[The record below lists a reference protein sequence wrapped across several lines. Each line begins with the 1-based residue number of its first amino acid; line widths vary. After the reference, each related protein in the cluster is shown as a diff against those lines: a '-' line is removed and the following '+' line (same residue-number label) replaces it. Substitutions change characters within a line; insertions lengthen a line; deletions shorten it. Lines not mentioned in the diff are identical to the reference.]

1 MEAKHTPGPW
11 AITRSGSGEADSLL
25 TRPDNGKPYIEHA
38 HIDGPQRL
46 NPQFKKGVA
55 VVYLGDGWGPNGDCD
70 GALAE
75 QEANARLIAAAPCML
90 EALQRVI
97 PWMGRLI
104 ADGGHLNCVAPND
117 AVGALAQAEA
127 AIARA
132 TGRGE

>member
-90 EALQRVI
+90 EALRGLLEDKYLSDPI
-97 PWMGRLI
+97 N
-104 ADGGHLNCVAPND
+104 ADRMA
-117 AVGALAQAEA
+117 AARA

-132 TGRGE
+132 TEGR